1 MIISAMFI
9 KRKEIITI
17 SRIADQDNTI
27 IITTIIIA
35 INMEDLLYVYEQVP
49 LYIKLVL
56 IFWAICLISFV
67 IVYPFALYHSV
78 REFFGWDKKNKP
90 SKF

>member
-1 MIISAMFI
+1 
-9 KRKEIITI
+9 
-17 SRIADQDNTI
+17 
-27 IITTIIIA
+27 
-35 INMEDLLYVYEQVP
+35 MEDLLYVYAQVP

-56 IFWAICLISFV
+56 IFWAICLICFV
-67 IVYPFALYHSV
+67 IVYPFALYQSV